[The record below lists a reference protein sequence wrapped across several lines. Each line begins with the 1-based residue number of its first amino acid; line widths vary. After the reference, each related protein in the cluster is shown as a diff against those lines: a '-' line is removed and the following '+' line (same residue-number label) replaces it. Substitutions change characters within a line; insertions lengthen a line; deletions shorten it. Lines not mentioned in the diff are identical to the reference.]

1 VVTRGSE
8 GNQSPPFDDSSY
20 KEVEMRVFAD
30 KVPKN
35 ILWKVPTPGHSD
47 AQPVV
52 VGHRIIGT
60 YYPH

>member
-60 YYPH
+60 Y